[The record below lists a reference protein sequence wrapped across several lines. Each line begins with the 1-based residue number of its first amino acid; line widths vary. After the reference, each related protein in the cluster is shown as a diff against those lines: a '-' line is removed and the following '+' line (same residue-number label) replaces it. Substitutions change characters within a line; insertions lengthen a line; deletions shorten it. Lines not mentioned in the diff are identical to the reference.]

1 MFIFFLFIYFFR
13 LENYLN
19 FVIYFSKQENYFLYF
34 FLMSIYFYKWENYYP
49 YIYLQI
55 PFLLYYYLLL
65 LVIKEY
71 IVDFEIIKRQVSNTM
86 QIGIIIIINC
96 RSIAFKII
104 ILIKVYSK
112 YFKGAKIIIRACKA
126 INEEIIIPNYFINLF
141 NNREIISQYTVS
153 LIIIFNFLIIKN
165 VSFS

>member
-1 MFIFFLFIYFFR
+1 MFFLFIYFFR

-34 FLMSIYFYKWENYYP
+34 FQMSIYFYKWENYYP

-71 IVDFEIIKRQVSNTM
+71 IVDFDIIKKQVSNTM
-86 QIGIIIIINC
+86 QIGIIIIIINC

-126 INEEIIIPNYFINLF
+126 INEEIIIPYYFINLF
-141 NNREIISQYTVS
+141 NIREIISQYTVS
-153 LIIIFNFLIIKN
+153 LIIIFFNFLIIKH

>member
-1 MFIFFLFIYFFR
+1 
-13 LENYLN
+13 
-19 FVIYFSKQENYFLYF
+19 
-34 FLMSIYFYKWENYYP
+34 MSIYFYKWENYYP

-71 IVDFEIIKRQVSNTM
+71 IVDFEIIKIQVSNTM
-86 QIGIIIIINC
+86 QIGIIIIIINC

-104 ILIKVYSK
+104 ILINVYSK

-141 NNREIISQYTVS
+141 NIREIIS
-153 LIIIFNFLIIKN
+153 
-165 VSFS
+165 

>member
-1 MFIFFLFIYFFR
+1 
-13 LENYLN
+13 
-19 FVIYFSKQENYFLYF
+19 
-34 FLMSIYFYKWENYYP
+34 MSIYFYKWENYYP

-71 IVDFEIIKRQVSNTM
+71 IVDFDIIKKQVSNTM
-86 QIGIIIIINC
+86 QIGIIIINC

-126 INEEIIIPNYFINLF
+126 INEEIIIPYYFINLF
-141 NNREIISQYTVS
+141 NIREIIS
-153 LIIIFNFLIIKN
+153 
-165 VSFS
+165 